1 MPLKRKRIKFL
12 QDLFLGG
19 VVTTANP
26 LYTAEE
32 LEHQLTDSGAKYMIT
47 IPLFVD
53 KAREAMKNAK
63 LDEKNLYVFGD
74 VAGTKSFL
82 SLVLNDGQVRT
93 TNLTKQS
100 IFLFLVPLKL

>member
-1 MPLKRKRIKFL
+1 M
-12 QDLFLGG
+12 
-19 VVTTANP
+19 TTANP

-32 LEHQLTDSGAKYMIT
+32 LEHQLTDSRAKYMIT

-74 VAGTKSFL
+74 APNTKSFL
-82 SLVLNDGQVRT
+82 SLVMNDGQVRIRKRSQKIQKHMIGF
-93 TNLTKQS
+93 NKVPFKLVE
-100 IFLFLVPLKL
+100 LFKFPINDN

>member
-1 MPLKRKRIKFL
+1 MFPNEILL
-12 QDLFLGG
+12 CSDPFLGG

-32 LEHQLTDSGAKYMIT
+32 LEHQLTDSRAKYMIT

-63 LDEKNLYVFGD
+63 LDEKNLYVLGD
-74 VAGTKSFL
+74 VPNTKPFM
-82 SLVLNDGQVRT
+82 SLVKNDGQVRKIIT
-93 TNLTKQS
+93 KKKFTNHVLTVG
-100 IFLFLVPLKL
+100 FG